1 MAVSQKA
8 PVASTF
14 GDTIAVPAWK
24 TKPSWYQIS
33 SEDRMIAPA
42 NQTMMSARLNARK
55 VITLDASHASLASRP
70 AEIAAFIDEAA
81 ATASQG

>member
-1 MAVSQKA
+1 
-8 PVASTF
+8 
-14 GDTIAVPAWK
+14 
-24 TKPSWYQIS
+24 
-33 SEDRMIAPA
+33 MIAPA
-42 NQTMMSARLNARK
+42 NQTMMSTRLNARK